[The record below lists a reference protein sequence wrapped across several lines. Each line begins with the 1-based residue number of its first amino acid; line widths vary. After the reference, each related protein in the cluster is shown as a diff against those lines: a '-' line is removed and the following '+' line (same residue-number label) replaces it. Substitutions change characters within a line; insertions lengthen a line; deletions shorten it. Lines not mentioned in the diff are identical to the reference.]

1 MLLINCEINLQL
13 TWSRKYFL
21 APGIV
26 ANQKPTFK
34 ITNAKLYLPVVT
46 LSTQDTVKLLKQP
59 ESDFKRTINCSKY
72 QSKITTQAQSQ
83 YLDFLIDP
91 SFQ

>member
-21 APGIV
+21 APSIV

-34 ITNAKLYLPVVT
+34 ITNAKLYVPVVT
-46 LSTQDTVKLLKQP
+46 LSTQDNVKLLKQP
-59 ESDFKRTINCSKY
+59 ESDFKRTINRSKY

>member
-59 ESDFKRTINCSKY
+59 ESDFKRTIHCSKY
-72 QSKITTQAQSQ
+72 QSKITTQTQSQ